1 MLLHGINVNDT
12 KANTQYVLLVLSVT
26 EPLTRLNYVLL
37 ELDQSNDI
45 HVFGGRLKVTG
56 LYTTCTLLC
65 SSHDD
70 RLSLQR
76 P

>member
-56 LYTTCTLLC
+56 L
-65 SSHDD
+65 
-70 RLSLQR
+70 
-76 P
+76 